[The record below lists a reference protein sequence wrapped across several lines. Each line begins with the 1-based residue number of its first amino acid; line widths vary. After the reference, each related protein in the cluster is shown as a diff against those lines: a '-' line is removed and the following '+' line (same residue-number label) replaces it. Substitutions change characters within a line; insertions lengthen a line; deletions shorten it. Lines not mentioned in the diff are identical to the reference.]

1 MYDHVTSTVM
11 MEDDFEAY
19 KFHVRVCKVY
29 GLCKCGYFVICFVR
43 EIATKG

>member
-19 KFHVRVCKVY
+19 KFRYMACVSV
-29 GLCKCGYFVICFVR
+29 GILWFVS
-43 EIATKG
+43 

>member
-19 KFHVRVCKVY
+19 KFMYEYV
-29 GLCKCGYFVICFVR
+29 GLWPV
-43 EIATKG
+43 

>member
-19 KFHVRVCKVY
+19 KFHVRVCRYMACVSV
-29 GLCKCGYFVICFVR
+29 GIL
-43 EIATKG
+43 

>member
-19 KFHVRVCKVY
+19 KFQVY